1 MKRISLIVV
10 NYFTSQ
16 NIKQLLNSL
25 EPFEH
30 DNLLE
35 IIIVNNSPQDNFIKE
50 LSNYKNVKIINS
62 NLNVGFGAGCN
73 IGAKYSSGDFLVFV
87 NPDVVFI
94 SSPFNELIS
103 FLDKNINVGVAGVIL
118 MNHDGSPQ
126 YSFNDFPD
134 IKWEIAE
141 FFGNSNFIIQQKLQE
156 ININPVSID
165 WVIGA
170 FMFMRKSVFNE
181 VHGFDSDYFLYYE
194 DTDLQ
199 KRIRSK
205 GYINYLLPDIKLI
218 HGTKSSIQ
226 GEEGSKI
233 YNNFMNKS
241 KMLYHY
247 KHSSFLKRNVI
258 RLLNLLRILSRIVL
272 IPFKLH
278 IKKNTISTKLLWW
291 NIKTYLRMKDYFYGR

>member
-233 YNNFMNKS
+233 YNNFMHKS